1 MTKRV
6 ASVNINDKLYYAA
19 NLMVKKKIGSLI
31 VMDRGRVEGILT
43 EHDFVKALAD
53 GIEMKKKVQDI
64 MSHPVITLE
73 RSGSIFEACEL
84 MKKHHIKKLVI
95 MDGNQLHGIIT
106 TTDLAQLPLNISEGL
121 NYLVSKIKEV
131 GL

>member
-53 GIEMKKKVQDI
+53 GIEMKKKVKDI

-84 MKKHHIKKLVI
+84 MKKHHIKNT
-95 MDGNQLHGIIT
+95 GYHGWKSIT
-106 TTDLAQLPLNISEGL
+106 RDYYNNGSCPTPSEHL
-121 NYLVSKIKEV
+121 
-131 GL
+131 